1 MGNGFYVGN
10 GFVYIGNGFVYMGN
24 GFQCKDDKTGDWAT
38 NPAGEVEMT
47 IETDSKF
54 WVYPQV
60 SKCKTQNKLN
70 ANQNLSSGQR
80 PLPSALNTVSIKTY
94 S

>member
-1 MGNGFYVGN
+1 MGNC
-10 GFVYIGNGFVYMGN
+10 
-24 GFQCKDDKTGDWAT
+24 FQCKDDKTGDWAT

-60 SKCKTQNKLN
+60 SYLMQTKTYCKLMGKKKNHPQISKCKNTEQI
-70 ANQNLSSGQR
+70 QR
-80 PLPSALNTVSIKTY
+80 
-94 S
+94 

>member
-1 MGNGFYVGN
+1 MGNGL
-10 GFVYIGNGFVYMGN
+10 VYIGNGFVYMSN

-60 SKCKTQNKLN
+60 SKFDEKLKNYENKS
-70 ANQNLSSGQR
+70 LSTGF
-80 PLPSALNTVSIKTY
+80 
-94 S
+94 